1 MAVRKTVLITGATGG
16 IGTAFARA
24 YVRNRYNL
32 VLCDVNEER
41 LQAMAQQLQQE
52 YKCNVKVLV
61 ANLAA
66 TASVDDLIV
75 QLQGIRIDAF
85 VAAAGYGEKMLF
97 AKEDI
102 QASVRMIHVHSISVV
117 QLIHAILPQMLK
129 RRKGDIIAVSSLA
142 AFIPAPGSSIY
153 SATKAFVNSFIES
166 LHMEVGQKGI
176 RVQSLCP
183 GLTHTG
189 FHKEADI
196 KRFDKIK
203 GLNLWMEADEVV
215 AASLQGLEDG
225 HVVCI
230 PGFINKS
237 IKHTVP
243 AIPRQSF
250 YKLVAKLTDID
261 R

>member
-24 YVRNRYNL
+24 YVCNRYNL
-32 VLCDVNEER
+32 VLCDKDEEK
-41 LQAMAQQLQQE
+41 LQTMAQQLQQH
-52 YKCNVKVLV
+52 YKCSIKILV

-66 TASVDDLIV
+66 ADSVDDLIG
-75 QLQGIRIDAF
+75 QLQNMRIDAF

-166 LHMEVGQKGI
+166 LHMEVGEKGI

-189 FHKEADI
+189 FHNEADI

-225 HVVCI
+225 LVVCI

-261 R
+261 K

>member
-32 VLCDVNEER
+32 VLCDVNVER
-41 LQAMAQQLQQE
+41 LQAMSQQLQQE

-66 TASVDDLIV
+66 TTGVDDLIV

-102 QASVRMIHVHSISVV
+102 EASVRMIHVHSISVV

-189 FHKEADI
+189 FHNEADI

-215 AASLQGLEDG
+215 AASLQGLEDS

-237 IKHTVP
+237 IKHAVP

-261 R
+261 S

>member
-1 MAVRKTVLITGATGG
+1 MTVRKTVLITGATGG

-32 VLCDVNEER
+32 VLCDKDEEK
-41 LQAMAQQLQQE
+41 LQAMAQQLQTE
-52 YKCNVKVLV
+52 YKCCVKVLV
-61 ANLAA
+61 ANLAT
-66 TASVDDLIV
+66 TAGADDLIQ
-75 QLQGIRIDAF
+75 QLQGIRVDAF

-97 AKEDI
+97 VKEDI
-102 QASVRMIHVHSISVV
+102 QASLRMIHVHAVSTV

-129 RRKGDIIAVSSLA
+129 RKKGDIVAVSSLA

-176 RVQSLCP
+176 RLQSLCP

-237 IKHTVP
+237 IMHTVP

-250 YKLVAKLTDID
+250 YKLVEKLTDID
-261 R
+261 I

>member
-32 VLCDVNEER
+32 VLCDKNEEK
-41 LQAMAQQLQQE
+41 LQAMVLELQQE
-52 YKCNVKVLV
+52 YKCNVKLLV
-61 ANLAA
+61 ADLA
-66 TASVDDLIV
+66 TTTGVDDLIG
-75 QLQGIRIDAF
+75 QLQGLRIDAF

-102 QASVRMIHVHSISVV
+102 QASVSMIHVHSISVV

-166 LHMEVGQKGI
+166 LHMEVGEKGI

-189 FHKEADI
+189 FHTEADI
-196 KRFDKIK
+196 KRFGKLK
-203 GLNLWMEADEVV
+203 GLDLWMEADEVV
-215 AASLQGLEDG
+215 AASLQGLEEG
-225 HVVCI
+225 KVVCI

-237 IKHTVP
+237 IKNAVP

-250 YKLVAKLTDID
+250 YKLVAKLADVNK
-261 R
+261 

>member
-32 VLCDVNEER
+32 VLCDKDEEQ
-41 LQAMAQQLQQE
+41 LQAMAQQLQQQ
-52 YKCNVKVLV
+52 YKCSIKILV

-66 TASVDDLIV
+66 TDSVNDLIG
-75 QLQGIRIDAF
+75 QLQGMRIDAF

-102 QASVRMIHVHSISVV
+102 QASVSMIHVHSISVV

-166 LHMEVGQKGI
+166 LHMEVGEKGI

-225 HVVCI
+225 LVVCI

-250 YKLVAKLTDID
+250 YKLVAKLTDIGK
-261 R
+261 